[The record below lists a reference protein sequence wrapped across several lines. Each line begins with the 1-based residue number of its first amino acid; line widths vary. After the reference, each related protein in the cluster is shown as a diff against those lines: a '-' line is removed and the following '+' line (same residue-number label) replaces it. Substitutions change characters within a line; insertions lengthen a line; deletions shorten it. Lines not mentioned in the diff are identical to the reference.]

1 MLRLLERFG
10 LGPGRPA
17 PELALPGSPE
27 RCVERA
33 AVLDADGRPWM
44 LERLHPSQ
52 APRREELAALLT
64 ALCAASPVL
73 AGLIPAPRRA
83 EGGGFVPSHAGWC
96 WQLSPY
102 VAGTPLP
109 RPDYLDQAW
118 RGEAVAEFLAA
129 LSEAG
134 QRLPVLP
141 PAPEPDLMAYADG
154 LFAALDRHAPRL
166 TPRLARLRLHLRG
179 LPELLAA
186 QPVTLAHG
194 DLHPLNVIW
203 GQGRMNAVIDWE
215 FAGAR
220 PLLYD
225 AANCLGCAGF
235 EHPSGLGRAF
245 AAGLVGGLKRGLRTR
260 GAEGVLELLPAMVPV
275 TRLGWLS
282 EWLRKGEADLVTL
295 ELDYLD
301 LLLDAL
307 PGAPSAGGF

>member
-10 LGPGRPA
+10 LAPGRPA
-17 PELALPGSPE
+17 PELVLPGSPE
-27 RCVERA
+27 RCLERLA
-33 AVLDADGRPWM
+33 LLDAHGRPWM

-52 APRREELAALLT
+52 APRREALAELLT
-64 ALCAASPVL
+64 SLCAASPYLSGVV
-73 AGLIPAPRRA
+73 PAPRRA
-83 EGGGFVPSHAGWC
+83 VDGGFVPRHDGWC
-96 WQLSPY
+96 WQLSPF
-102 VAGTPLP
+102 VAGVPLP
-109 RPDYLDQAW
+109 RPEYLDHTW
-118 RGEAVAEFLAA
+118 RGEAVAEFLATLHA
-129 LSEAG
+129 DMHTAAQS
-134 QRLPVLP
+134 LPALP
-141 PAPEPDLMAYADG
+141 PAPEPDLGAYADG
-154 LFAALDRHAPRL
+154 LFAAIERHAPHL
-166 TPRLARLRLHLRG
+166 APRLSRLRAHLRN

-203 GQGRMNAVIDWE
+203 GEGRLNAVIDWE

-235 EHPSGLGRAF
+235 EHPSGLGRGF
-245 AAGLVGGLKRGLRTR
+245 AAGLVEGLRAR
-260 GAEGVLELLPAMVPV
+260 GFGEFLGLLPAMVPV

-282 EWLRKGEADLVTL
+282 EWLRKGEAGLTAL

-307 PGAPSAGGF
+307 PGKGI